1 MVSSKRILMA
11 GDVSSSYWPFETLQI
26 KAIRNPEAMRRL
38 AMMRMR
44 MTLNDRFW
52 PKVSGAI
59 SLPDDVVQSK
69 T

>member
-11 GDVSSSYWPFETLQI
+11 GDVSSSYWPFETDQI

-38 AMMRMR
+38 AMMRMT

-52 PKVSGAI
+52 PKVSGEI
-59 SLPDDVVQSK
+59 RLRDDAVQPK